1 MIEKAL
7 RLGAS
12 EVEIFEINARM
23 HNVYIDNGD
32 PKIATSNSWK
42 GTGIKCIR
50 NGHIGFSGGSS
61 PEETLK
67 RSIHLMKIA
76 PKDENFHSLPSP
88 KSVSGEVDG
97 AYNPDLLNEDLVEM
111 GAKIARAAQPVSIMY
126 GLIRAIEYHT
136 HIMNSLGVD
145 GEHRGTILFIH
156 LNAKRGSGEGIV
168 KWYSAGSYS
177 LDVLESLGTNLRER
191 TNRTVLARPFSG
203 KKGVSAL
210 IMPGE
215 LGGLLS
221 ALFFAINGEQV
232 NRKRSLWS
240 EMLGEQV
247 ASSEITLIDDGRL
260 PGGLRS
266 GTMDD
271 EGVPTSRKVII
282 DHGKLKSFVYDSYN
296 GGIAAQPSTGNG
308 WRRGVRSVEQAHLRQ
323 ASCAMSNPV
332 ILPISGSESVEDL
345 EGEGDVVVYKTADPS
360 ADPFSGSFALE
371 LRDAT
376 YHGEPIKRALL
387 CGNLFENIKN
397 VKIST
402 EVEHVENAVL
412 PAILFSGLTLVG
424 IK

>member
-88 KSVSGEVDG
+88 KSASGEVDG
-97 AYNPDLLNEDLVEM
+97 TYNPDLLNEDLVKI
-111 GAKIARAAQPVSIMY
+111 GAKVARAAQPVSIMY

-168 KWYSAGSYS
+168 KWCSAGSYS
-177 LDVLESLGTNLRER
+177 PDALESLGTNLRER

-203 KKGVSAL
+203 KK
-210 IMPGE
+210 
-215 LGGLLS
+215 
-221 ALFFAINGEQV
+221 
-232 NRKRSLWS
+232 
-240 EMLGEQV
+240 
-247 ASSEITLIDDGRL
+247 AS
-260 PGGLRS
+260 
-266 GTMDD
+266 
-271 EGVPTSRKVII
+271 
-282 DHGKLKSFVYDSYN
+282 
-296 GGIAAQPSTGNG
+296 QP
-308 WRRGVRSVEQAHLRQ
+308 
-323 ASCAMSNPV
+323 
-332 ILPISGSESVEDL
+332 
-345 EGEGDVVVYKTADPS
+345 
-360 ADPFSGSFALE
+360 
-371 LRDAT
+371 
-376 YHGEPIKRALL
+376 
-387 CGNLFENIKN
+387 
-397 VKIST
+397 
-402 EVEHVENAVL
+402 
-412 PAILFSGLTLVG
+412 
-424 IK
+424 